1 MLNEQLAARIQAGV
15 DEADNM
21 LLLWQQNEPFIR
33 MMGRRFAGPGKAEL
47 EDLMQEGYL
56 ALCEAVRH
64 YDIDQEVP
72 FISYAAFW
80 IKQGMKRYIENCC
93 GTVRI
98 PTHARDWV
106 RRYRKMTAE
115 YCKYYGSEPGDD
127 TLCALLQISRAKLQ
141 AVRKSA
147 DMEKIC
153 SLSEPLGQVDGG
165 LDMEETIASGE
176 DLEEDAVRRLDYQNM
191 KSMLWEAVDGLEEKQ
206 AEVIR
211 CRFQDQKT
219 LRETGEAIG
228 ITKDAAAHQQNNA
241 LRLLGQPSRCRRY
254 RGYYEEYLAASC
266 YHHVGLEAFNRT
278 WTSEVEREALR

>member
-1 MLNEQLAARIQAGV
+1 MLNEQLAARIQAGI

-21 LLLWQQNEPFIR
+21 LRLWQQNEPFIR

-64 YDIDQEVP
+64 YDMEQEVP

-127 TLCALLQISRAKLQ
+127 TLCALLQISREKLQ

-176 DLEEDAVRRLDYQNM
+176 DLEEDAVRRLD
-191 KSMLWEAVDGLEEKQ
+191 
-206 AEVIR
+206 
-211 CRFQDQKT
+211 
-219 LRETGEAIG
+219 
-228 ITKDAAAHQQNNA
+228 
-241 LRLLGQPSRCRRY
+241 
-254 RGYYEEYLAASC
+254 
-266 YHHVGLEAFNRT
+266 
-278 WTSEVEREALR
+278 

>member
-1 MLNEQLAARIQAGV
+1 
-15 DEADNM
+15 
-21 LLLWQQNEPFIR
+21 
-33 MMGRRFAGPGKAEL
+33 
-47 EDLMQEGYL
+47 
-56 ALCEAVRH
+56 
-64 YDIDQEVP
+64 
-72 FISYAAFW
+72 
-80 IKQGMKRYIENCC
+80 
-93 GTVRI
+93 
-98 PTHARDWV
+98 
-106 RRYRKMTAE
+106 
-115 YCKYYGSEPGDD
+115 
-127 TLCALLQISRAKLQ
+127 
-141 AVRKSA
+141 
-147 DMEKIC
+147 
-153 SLSEPLGQVDGG
+153 
-165 LDMEETIASGE
+165 
-176 DLEEDAVRRLDYQNM
+176 M